1 MAKTTTKDMTQG
13 SIWRHLLWFA
23 LPLLFGN
30 LFQQMYN
37 AVDSVVVGNF
47 VGGVALGG
55 VTTVTP
61 AINTLVGFF
70 MGLSTGASV
79 IISQYFGAH
88 DVPNLRKAVH
98 TSLVG
103 TFLLSLVFMVLGW
116 NITPFLLEFMRTD
129 ATIVPYSTTYLR
141 IYFLGITGLMI
152 YNMGSAI
159 LRAVGDSKRPLYFLI
174 FTSVLNVILD
184 LFFVLKLRMAVAGVA
199 YATILS
205 QFISAFLVL
214 VVLFRSQEVYRL
226 SWAEMRLNLTILK
239 KIINVG
245 FPAGFQM
252 ALTAFSNVF
261 VQSYINSFG
270 ADSTAGWGAYFRIDM
285 FIIMPMQSIA
295 LAITTFTGQNAG
307 AGNLERIRK
316 GVSVSIR
323 MAVLATALLCIPEFI
338 IAPNVIRLF
347 NQDPG
352 VVAYGTLFIRV
363 NCLFDI
369 FACMNQI
376 HAGML
381 RGVGDARAPMYIMLF
396 SFVVFR
402 QLYLLI
408 ITHITDSIIAVSF
421 GYPIGWLMCT
431 TLLRLYYSYSGWER
445 RVKKPEPH
453 HAALAHE

>member
-47 VGGVALGG
+47 VGGAALGG

-184 LFFVLKLRMAVAGVA
+184 LL
-199 YATILS
+199 
-205 QFISAFLVL
+205 L